1 MPKNAI
7 VRRMGKSGFYCGN
20 AKDKIKKFSKDMNI
34 AINDKELSHVTD
46 KNTQER
52 GLDIISWIPFEDKI
66 PNFIT
71 ILVQCACGKEWYK
84 KQNETGRYENYFDF
98 YKQRPIHALFVPY
111 SLSNNDSFSQ
121 SDDIIQDRII
131 FDRKRILEFLP
142 DINFFNDL
150 QSKNIINKCIEYEED
165 TV

>member
-1 MPKNAI
+1 
-7 VRRMGKSGFYCGN
+7 
-20 AKDKIKKFSKDMNI
+20 MNI
-34 AINDKELSHVTD
+34 EINDKELSNIAD
-46 KNTQER
+46 KNNQER

-71 ILVQCACGKEWYK
+71 ILAQCTCGKKWDK
-84 KQNETGRYENYFDF
+84 KQNETGRYENYLNF

-111 SLSNNDSFSQ
+111 SLSNINSFFQ
-121 SDDIIQDRII
+121 SDDIIKDRII

-150 QSKNIINKCIEYEED
+150 QSKDIINKCIEYEED